1 MIRSWRDK
9 EEEGL
14 ALEDARK
21 LKQEDIGCWRG
32 RVKEGW

>member
-1 MIRSWRDK
+1 MIRSWRD

-21 LKQEDIGCWRG
+21 LKQEDVGCWRG